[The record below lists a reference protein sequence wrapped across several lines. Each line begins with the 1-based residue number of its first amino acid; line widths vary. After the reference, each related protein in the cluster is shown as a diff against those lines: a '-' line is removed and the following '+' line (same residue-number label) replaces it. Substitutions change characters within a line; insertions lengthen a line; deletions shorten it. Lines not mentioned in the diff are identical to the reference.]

1 MKLAVCV
8 KQVPAS
14 DDVKIDEKTG
24 TLRRSDVP
32 GVMNPADYGALLM
45 AVDLKRQLRE
55 CGIEASLTAVTMG
68 PADASLVLR
77 EAMACGADD
86 GILLCDRSFA
96 GADTWATSLV
106 LASAIEKEGGFSVIF
121 TGKQSTDGETG
132 HIGPQIA
139 EHLGAAQL
147 TCTEQIWWK
156 DGLEAERVF
165 DGIRERIAVELPAV
179 LGTAAGAGKPFSL
192 PIGAICDACERPI
205 RVWNREDLGLDASE
219 TGLAGSR
226 TWVRRTFLPEG
237 GMKGVMLTGSVDE
250 MAERLLDELENRHLV
265 R

>member
-24 TLRRSDVP
+24 TLRRSEVA
-32 GVMNPADYGALLM
+32 GVMNPADYSALLM
-45 AVDLKRQLRE
+45 AVRLKKQLLDQ
-55 CGIEASLTAVTMG
+55 GIEASLTAVTMG
-68 PADASLVLR
+68 PPASSLVLR

-106 LASAIEKEGGFSVIF
+106 LAAAIQKEGGVSVIF

-139 EHLGAAQL
+139 EHLKAAQL
-147 TCTEQIWWK
+147 TCTETAEWN

-165 DGIRERIAVELPAV
+165 EGIRERVGVELPAV
-179 LGTAAGAGKPFSL
+179 LSAAAGEAQPFNL
-192 PIGAICDACERPI
+192 PIGAICDAYERPI
-205 RVWNREDLGLDASE
+205 RIWNREDLGLEPSE
-219 TGLAGSR
+219 TGLTGSK

-250 MAERLLDELENRHLV
+250 MADRLLDELEERHLL

>member
-14 DDVKIDEKTG
+14 DDVKLDEKTG
-24 TLRRSDVP
+24 TLRRSEVP
-32 GVMNPADYGALLM
+32 GVMNPADYHALFM
-45 AVDLKRQLRE
+45 AVRLKQQLME
-55 CGIEASLTAVTMG
+55 QEIDVKITAVTMG
-68 PADASLVLR
+68 PADASIVLR

-106 LASAIEKEGGFSVIF
+106 LAATLRKEGDFSIVF

-147 TCTEQIWWK
+147 TCVEQVEWK

-165 DGIRERIAVELPAV
+165 DGLRERIGIALPAV
-179 LGTAAGAGKPFSL
+179 LSASAGEAKPFNL
-192 PIGAICDACERPI
+192 PIGAICDACDRPI
-205 RVWNREDLGLDASE
+205 RIWDCEELGLDPE
-219 TGLAGSR
+219 QTGLTGSK
-226 TWVRRTFLPEG
+226 TWVRRTFLPERG
-237 GMKGVMLTGSVDE
+237 TKGVMLSGSADE
-250 MAERLLDELENRHLV
+250 MADRLLKELDKRHLLP
-265 R
+265 

>member
-24 TLRRSDVP
+24 TLRRSEVP
-32 GVMNPADYGALLM
+32 GVMNPADYSALWM
-45 AVDLKRQLRE
+45 AVNLKKQLMD
-55 CGIEASLTAVTMG
+55 CGIEAGLTAVTMG
-68 PADASLVLR
+68 PAGSSMVLR

-106 LASAIEKEGGFSVIF
+106 LASALKKEGGFSVIF

-147 TCTEQIWWK
+147 TCTEQVWWTG
-156 DGLEAERVF
+156 GLEAERVF
-165 DGIRERIAVELPAV
+165 DGIRERIGVELPAV
-179 LGTAAGAGKPFSL
+179 LSAAAGEIKPFNL

-205 RVWNREDLGLDASE
+205 RIWNREDLGLSASE
-219 TGLAGSR
+219 TGLTGSK
-226 TWVRRTFLPEG
+226 TWVRRTFLPES
-237 GMKGVMLTGSVDE
+237 GMKGVLLTGSTDE
-250 MAERLLDELENRHLV
+250 MAERLLEELKEHHLL